1 MVYTRCL
8 YVHVMQKVCCINIL
22 VFKVCERFSLGEG
35 ELKVQ
40 IFCQAHLVTL
50 LMLPIFNMKQYD

>member
-1 MVYTRCL
+1 MYMLCRMNVVYI
-8 YVHVMQKVCCINIL
+8 YIL
-22 VFKVCERFSLGEG
+22 VLNVCERLSLVEG

-50 LMLPIFNMKQYD
+50 LMLPIFNMKKYD